1 MAADLVRIA
10 KIGEKTHSDK
20 TSRDL
25 RVFDDEF
32 FYNHS
37 QYKLLIEIDIAR
49 VLKGMF
55 NIHIVVVVSLLY
67 IVTAV
72 MHVYS
77 CIWLMLFLCSML
89 DPFNYI

>member
-1 MAADLVRIA
+1 MAANLVRIA

-37 QYKLLIEIDIAR
+37 QYKLLIDIDIAR

-55 NIHIVVVVSLLY
+55 NTHIIVVVSLLCD
-67 IVTAV
+67 A
-72 MHVYS
+72 HLQLHLADALS
-77 CIWLMLFLCSML
+77 LFDVGSV
-89 DPFNYI
+89 